1 LDGVSF
7 LNMRIQAFPSMKLSD
22 DMVVTAIPSMTG
34 RAALQGLL
42 HVAWVGAGA
51 MKSMREAEVLE
62 VVD

>member
-1 LDGVSF
+1 
-7 LNMRIQAFPSMKLSD
+7 MKLSD

-51 MKSMREAEVLE
+51 LKSMREAEVLE

>member
-1 LDGVSF
+1 
-7 LNMRIQAFPSMKLSD
+7 MKLSD

-34 RAALQGLL
+34 RAYSMSLGSELV
-42 HVAWVGAGA
+42 H

>member
-1 LDGVSF
+1 
-7 LNMRIQAFPSMKLSD
+7 MKLSD

-42 HVAWVGAGA
+42 HAFD
-51 MKSMREAEVLE
+51 